1 MGTDKMFE
9 FQTKCVPKKQQTGKQ
24 PMKKKITMSI
34 AASALLL
41 AGLLVSAC
49 SSTNNGQ
56 GGVHKMGSAPMS
68 DAKMPGR

>member
-1 MGTDKMFE
+1 MGTDKMFGL
-9 FQTKCVPKKQQTGKQ
+9 QTKCVPKKQQTEKQ

-49 SSTNNGQ
+49 SSTNGQ
-56 GGVHKMGSAPMS
+56 QGVHKMGSAPMS

>member
-1 MGTDKMFE
+1 
-9 FQTKCVPKKQQTGKQ
+9 
-24 PMKKKITMSI
+24 MKKKITMSI

-49 SSTNNGQ
+49 SSTNGQ
-56 GGVHKMGSAPMS
+56 QGVHKMGSAPMS